1 MNKTCLLTNR
11 SVPADCR
18 ERRGPSDPAG
28 DRGGEGKREG
38 GFHVERLD
46 AYKVAREVLVAS
58 VEVSRGWPPGW
69 SDLRDQLRRAATSS
83 LLNLSEGAGLARGS
97 KAKARHFQ
105 IALGSAGEVAAALD
119 AAAALGLSPAPQL
132 EDARRLCNRQG
143 ALLGGLLRAVSR
155 QQIASRRSSSSRA
168 GSASARGR

>member
-11 SVPADCR
+11 SLPVACR
-18 ERRGPSDPAG
+18 EPAALAEG
-28 DRGGEGKREG
+28 QPGEGREKG

-58 VEVSRGWPPGW
+58 VEVSKGWPQGW
-69 SDLRDQLRRAATSS
+69 SDLRDQLKRAASS
-83 LLNLSEGAGLARGS
+83 AMLNLAEGAGLARGS

-132 EDARRLCNRQG
+132 EETRRLCCRLG
-143 ALLGGLLRAVSR
+143 ALLGGLLRSVSR
-155 QQIASRRSSSSRA
+155 QQMASRRSSSSRA
-168 GSASARGR
+168 GAASASGR